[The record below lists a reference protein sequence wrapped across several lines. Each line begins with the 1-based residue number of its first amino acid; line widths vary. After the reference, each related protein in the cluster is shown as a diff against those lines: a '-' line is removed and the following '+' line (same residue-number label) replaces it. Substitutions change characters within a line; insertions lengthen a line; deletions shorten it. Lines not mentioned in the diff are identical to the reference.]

1 MLGTYARAQWWVR
14 ARSWVGDRL
23 ERTDPLEASEAGC
36 DGWWAAVGGEAA
48 AGAVGGHPI
57 RLDDKVIPRRPTFTR
72 PRSPPSYGSAAIMA
86 RRPHPSLPVTS
97 EPGGSTQPRI
107 EIAPQS
113 LWAKGEMTSSTH

>member
-48 AGAVGGHPI
+48 AGAVGGHPRTERRCTGI
-57 RLDDKVIPRRPTFTR
+57 AMASSSVVEGGVSHGALALRPELWRLRVADDERFKSTR
-72 PRSPPSYGSAAIMA
+72 VR
-86 RRPHPSLPVTS
+86 
-97 EPGGSTQPRI
+97 EQ
-107 EIAPQS
+107 
-113 LWAKGEMTSSTH
+113 